1 MNARRAAPLPARLSR
16 RHEQWLYATA
26 GVLLA
31 SGLVWVVQHYFFAG
45 SGEFGDGPSAL
56 QAWLLRIH
64 GAAAM
69 GFLIALGSL
78 LPGHVVRGW
87 RARKNH
93 RSGVTVLTLSA
104 VLIVSAYAL
113 YYISIEEARPWVSV
127 VHWTVGAVA
136 ALCLPLHVRWGRGP
150 KR

>member
-1 MNARRAAPLPARLSR
+1 MTAHRTAPLPARLSR

-31 SGLVWVVQHYFFAG
+31 SGLVWIVQHYFFAG
-45 SGEFGDGPSAL
+45 SGEFGDAPSAL

-69 GFLIALGSL
+69 AFLIALGSL

-93 RSGVTVLTLSA
+93 RSGVTVLTLA
-104 VLIVSAYAL
+104 GVLIVSAYAL
-113 YYISIEEARPWVSV
+113 YYLSSEEARPWVSA
-127 VHWTVGAVA
+127 VHWAIGVVA
-136 ALCLPLHVRWGRGP
+136 ALYLPLHVRWGRG
-150 KR
+150 RGR